1 MGTNY
6 YARIIPTKKRREE
19 LAELIGSSNDFNK
32 IKDEID
38 KTFGTISYDDEV
50 ETYTGGVV
58 HIGKRSGGWK
68 FLWNPNQYKIY
79 RGHIEHYKD
88 NGIEKTKYV
97 EDPYE
102 VFKLYDLTKESIK
115 KFIDR
120 EDVLI
125 YDEYGELQEDKE
137 EFFNMAVNWV
147 TWKTPD
153 GEETEAWDGVLY
165 AKWQKENGE
174 HYRKYTKTE
183 YCTFLEELGYTM
195 TEEYTDF
202 FSDGLR
208 FATNTC
214 FS

>member
-6 YARIIPTKKRREE
+6 FARIIPTKERKDKIKQ
-19 LAELIGSSNDFNK
+19 AIDNNDF
-32 IKDEID
+32 DEIRYLVN
-38 KTFGTISYDDEV
+38 TTYSSPEYDYNGEGYV
-50 ETYTGGVV
+50 GGEI
-58 HIGKRSGGWK
+58 HLGKWSGGWK
-68 FLWNPNQYKIY
+68 FLWNPNWYKLLK
-79 RGHIEHYKD
+79 GHTEWEEFEGGRSGHWVDDGYD
-88 NGIEKTKYV
+88 
-97 EDPYE
+97 
-102 VFKLYDLTKESIK
+102 VFKYYDLTKKSIK
-115 KFIDR
+115 EFIDR